1 MPTSSIEARPKRGGR
16 LRPTRGGLALAARRM
31 LGPVLLLA
39 GLPFVFA
46 VSGWVVPP
54 YLFILAVALPL
65 IGIVLVTVRGER
77 LVWTTYILGFV
88 VFAYLRAVADATPI
102 PVAYDY
108 VIAADRWLGAGVVPT
123 LALQER
129 FYVLGEPSVW
139 DYYTLVTHFSY
150 FFVPHLFAFALWVH
164 DRGLFRRYVVAALAT
179 YYAGLVACFVL
190 PTAPPWLA
198 GQTGALPHVFRIAED
213 VYGGVSADAYD
224 YAYAV
229 AGTNAV
235 AAMPSLHQAIAV
247 LMALAAS
254 RIHPIAALA
263 GWLYAVS
270 MGVAL
275 VYTGEHY
282 VVDLLAGVA
291 LAWGMWS
298 LGRRVS
304 FTDSPGPG
312 TGSRREKIHG
322 S

>member
-1 MPTSSIEARPKRGGR
+1 M
-16 LRPTRGGLALAARRM
+16 
-31 LGPVLLLA
+31 A

-65 IGIVLVTVRGER
+65 VGIVLVTARGER
-77 LVWTTYILGFV
+77 VVWSTYILGFV

-108 VIAADRWLGAGVVPT
+108 VIAADRWMGGGVVPT

-129 FYVLGEPSVW
+129 FYTLGAPTVW

-150 FFVPHLFAFALWVH
+150 FFVPHLFAFAIWVH
-164 DRGLFRRYVVAALAT
+164 DRGLFRRYVIAALAT
-179 YYAGLVACFVL
+179 YYAGLIACVLL

-198 GQTGALPHVFRIAED
+198 GQAGALPHIFRVAED
-213 VYGGVSADAYD
+213 VYAGVSPEAYD

-247 LMALAAS
+247 LMALAAT
-254 RIHPIAALA
+254 RIHPLAAA
-263 GWLYAVS
+263 VGWAYALS

-282 VVDLLAGVA
+282 VIDLLAGVG
-291 LAWGMWS
+291 LAMILWRVSGRYRVAPAS
-298 LGRRVS
+298 KATSSRTAKKGRRLS
-304 FTDSPGPG
+304 SASPSPAARAR
-312 TGSRREKIHG
+312 S
-322 S
+322 